1 MDTATESQQQTL
13 QRPAE
18 DQEET
23 DDKDVTEDDFD
34 MSTDQNDDLKV
45 NCK

>member
-1 MDTATESQQQTL
+1 MDTATESQQQIL
-13 QRPAE
+13 QRPTE

-23 DDKDVTEDDFD
+23 DDKDITEDDFE

-45 NCK
+45 IQ